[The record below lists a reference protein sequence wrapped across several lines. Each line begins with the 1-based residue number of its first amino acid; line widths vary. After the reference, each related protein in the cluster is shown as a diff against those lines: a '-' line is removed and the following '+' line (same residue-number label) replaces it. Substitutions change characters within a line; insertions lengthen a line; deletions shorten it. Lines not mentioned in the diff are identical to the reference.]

1 MKKLILL
8 CVFSFSLLQT
18 SLGQQH
24 LVSYQL
30 VQHYDIQDVQA
41 ILNGFG
47 IPPTVVAPEFEL
59 DYYKVSYTTS
69 NARGNGT
76 TIATGALVVPTGVT
90 CPVPLVSY
98 QHGTTTTKTSVP
110 SYQGGSEYQIG
121 VLASAIAGVVCAMP
135 DYLGLGD
142 EPGFHPYIN
151 SRTEASATIDMM
163 RAAREL
169 KDSLGFN
176 LNDQVFL
183 FGYSQG
189 GHSTMAAF
197 KEIETNLSNEFT
209 VTACA
214 PMSGPYDVSGVQAA
228 TITNPQ
234 PYATPAYLPYVILG
248 AQEAYGNVYNNL
260 SEIFRSPY
268 DTLLPSYF
276 DGVHSTGWINNQLP
290 DTPSHMLD
298 STFFSNYINDPN
310 HFGRV
315 LLREQ
320 DVYSW
325 VPQAP
330 LAMYYCEGDEQV
342 FYGNSVVA
350 LDTMTAL
357 GALNV
362 SATELGP
369 TLDHTACAPLAI
381 LSAFAFFELYMDLS
395 GGMTLNNT
403 VVDASSGTSNDGSI
417 TLLANN
423 GTGPYVYDWQG
434 SLAGQT
440 TDSVSGLAPDVYEVR
455 VSDTRGCYIKQD
467 ITVSVASSITSIDP
481 ASNYFKIMP
490 NPSQN
495 TFYLKVVRPL
505 NSSYSVSIID
515 MLGRTVHQTFNA
527 DSPFISYDVSQ
538 IPNGTYWVRLEHE
551 ADIYTQK
558 LVIQR

>member
-1 MKKLILL
+1 MKHIILL
-8 CVFSFSLLQT
+8 FFFSFSFLQVN
-18 SLGQQH
+18 LGQQ

-41 ILNGFG
+41 ILSSFG
-47 IPPTVVAPEFEL
+47 IPSTIVAPEFEL
-59 DYYKVSYTTS
+59 DYYKVRYTTL
-69 NARGNGT
+69 NARGTGT

-98 QHGTTTTKTSVP
+98 QHGTTTRKTSVP
-110 SYQGGSEYQIG
+110 SYQGGSEYKIG
-121 VLASAIAGVVCAMP
+121 VLASAVFGVVCAMP

-163 RAAREL
+163 RVAREL
-169 KDSLGFN
+169 KDTLGFN
-176 LNDQVFL
+176 LNGEVLL

-189 GHSTMAAF
+189 GHSTMATF
-197 KEIETNLSNEFT
+197 KEIETNLSSEFT

-214 PMSGPYDVSGVQAA
+214 PMSGPYDVAGVQAT
-228 TITNPQ
+228 TITDPK
-234 PYATPAYLPYVILG
+234 PYATPAYLPYVIMG
-248 AQEAYGNVYNNL
+248 AQEANGNVYTSL
-260 SEIFRSPY
+260 SEIFRAPY
-268 DTLLPSYF
+268 DSLLPIYF
-276 DGVHSTGWINNQLP
+276 DGIHSTGWINNQLP
-290 DTPSHMLD
+290 DTPSHMLGT
-298 STFFSNYINDPN
+298 TFFNNYLNDQN

-320 DVYSW
+320 NVYSW
-325 VPQAP
+325 VPIAP

-342 FYGNSVVA
+342 FYRNSEVA

-362 SATELGP
+362 SATQLGT
-369 TLDHTACAPLAI
+369 TLDHTNCAPLAI
-381 LSAFAFFELYMDLS
+381 LSAFAFFELHMDLS
-395 GGMTLNNT
+395 GGMTLT
-403 VVDASSGTSNDGSI
+403 DAVVDASGATTMDGSI
-417 TLLANN
+417 TLTANN
-423 GTGPYVYDWQG
+423 GTGPYSYDWKG

-440 TDSVSGLAPDVYEVR
+440 TATVSGLLADDYEVR
-455 VSDTRGCYIKQD
+455 LSDARGCYIKQD
-467 ITVSVASSITSIDP
+467 ITVDIASSIESIEP

-495 TFYLKVVRPL
+495 TFYLKVVTHL
-505 NSSYSVSIID
+505 SSSYDISIID
-515 MLGRTVHQTFNA
+515 MLGRTVHQTFDT

-538 IPNGTYWVRLEHE
+538 IPNGTYLVRLEHE
-551 ADIYTQK
+551 TETYTQK

>member
-1 MKKLILL
+1 MKQLILL
-8 CVFSFSLLQT
+8 FILSFSFLQV
-18 SLGQQH
+18 SVGQQ

-41 ILNGFG
+41 ILNSFG
-47 IPPTVVAPEFEL
+47 IPSTVIAPEFEL
-59 DYYKVSYTTS
+59 DYYKVSYTTP

-76 TIATGALVVPTGVT
+76 TVATGALVVPTGVT

-110 SYQGGSEYQIG
+110 SYQGGSEYKIG
-121 VLASAIAGVVCAMP
+121 VLASAVSGVICAMP

-163 RAAREL
+163 RVAREL
-169 KDSLGFN
+169 KDTLGFN
-176 LNDQVFL
+176 LNGQVLL

-228 TITNPQ
+228 TITDPK
-234 PYATPAYLPYVILG
+234 PYATPAYLPYVIMG
-248 AQEAYGNVYNNL
+248 AQEAEGNVYTNL

-268 DTLLPSYF
+268 DSLLPIYF
-276 DGVHSTGWINNQLP
+276 DGINSTGWINNQLP

-298 STFFSNYINDPN
+298 TTFFNNYLSDPN

-320 DVYSW
+320 DLYSW

-342 FYGNSVVA
+342 FYRNSEVA
-350 LDTMTAL
+350 LDTMLAL

-362 SATELGP
+362 SATELGV
-369 TLDHTACAPLAI
+369 TLDHTDCAPLAI
-381 LSAFAFFELYMDLS
+381 LSAFAFFEMHMDLS
-395 GGMTLNNT
+395 GGMTLT
-403 VVDASSGTSNDGSI
+403 DAIVDASGATTMDGSI
-417 TLLANN
+417 TLTANN
-423 GTGPYVYDWQG
+423 GTGPYSYDWKG

-440 TDSVSGLAPDVYEVR
+440 TSMVSGLLADDYEVR
-455 VSDTRGCYIKQD
+455 VSDDRGCYIKQD
-467 ITVSVASSITSIDP
+467 ITVSVASSIQSIEP
-481 ASNYFKIMP
+481 ANNYFKIMP

-495 TFYLKVVRPL
+495 TFYLKVVTPL
-505 NSSYSVSIID
+505 SSSYDVSIID
-515 MLGRTVHQTFNA
+515 MLGRTVHQTF
-527 DSPFISYDVSQ
+527 DSENPLLSYDVSQ
-538 IPNGTYWVRLEHE
+538 IPNGTYFVRLEHE
-551 ADIYTQK
+551 TETYTQK
-558 LVIQR
+558 LIIQR

>member
-1 MKKLILL
+1 MKHLVLLFILS
-8 CVFSFSLLQT
+8 FSFLQI
-18 SLGQQH
+18 SLGQQ

-30 VQHYDIQDVQA
+30 VQHYDLQDVQA

-47 IPPTVVAPEFEL
+47 IPSTVVAPEFEL
-59 DYYKVSYTTS
+59 DYYKVSYSTP

-98 QHGTTTTKTSVP
+98 QHGTTTTKTNVP
-110 SYQGGSEYQIG
+110 SYQGGSEYKIG
-121 VLASAIAGVVCAMP
+121 VLAAAIAGVVCAMP

-163 RAAREL
+163 RVAREL
-169 KDSLGFN
+169 KDTLGFN
-176 LNDQVFL
+176 LNGQVLL

-214 PMSGPYDVSGVQAA
+214 PMSGPYDVAGVQAA
-228 TITNPQ
+228 TLIDSQ
-234 PYATPAYLPYVILG
+234 PYATPAYLPYVIMG
-248 AQEAYGNVYNNL
+248 AQEAYGTIYTNL
-260 SEIFRSPY
+260 SEIFQPPY
-268 DTLLPSYF
+268 DSLLPIYF
-276 DGVHSTGWINNQLP
+276 DGVHSTGWINDQLP
-290 DTPSHMLD
+290 DTPNQMLD
-298 STFFSNYINDPN
+298 TTFLNNYQSDPN

-320 DVYSW
+320 NLYNW

-342 FYGNSVVA
+342 FYRNAEVT
-350 LDTMTAL
+350 LDTMIAL

-369 TLDHTACAPLAI
+369 SLNHTDCAPLAI
-381 LSAFAFFELYMDLS
+381 LSAFAFFELYMNLS
-395 GGMTLNNT
+395 GGITLTDNI
-403 VVDASSGTSNDGSI
+403 VDASGGTTMDGSI
-417 TLLANN
+417 TLAANN
-423 GTGPYVYDWQG
+423 GTGPYTYDWRG

-440 TDSVSGLAPDVYEVR
+440 TPTVSGLVPDDYQVR
-455 VSDTRGCYIKQD
+455 VSDARGCYIKQD
-467 ITVSVASSITSIDP
+467 LTVSIASSIESIEP
-481 ASNYFKIMP
+481 ASNYFKVMP
-490 NPSQN
+490 NPSQS

-505 NSSYSVSIID
+505 SSSYTISIID
-515 MLGRTVHQTFNA
+515 MLGRTIHQKFDA
-527 DSPFISYDVSQ
+527 VGPFISYDVSQ
-538 IPNGTYWVRLEHE
+538 IPNGTYLVRLEHE
-551 ADIYTQK
+551 AETYTQK